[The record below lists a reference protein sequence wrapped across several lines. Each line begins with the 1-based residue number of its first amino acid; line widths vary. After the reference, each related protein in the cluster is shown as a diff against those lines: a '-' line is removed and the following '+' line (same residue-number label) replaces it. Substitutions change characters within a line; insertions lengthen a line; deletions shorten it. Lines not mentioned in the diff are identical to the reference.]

1 MMPMRSGLTLSTEYG
16 RLTMRLN
23 DSANVLFDQGRQ
35 LLEQGQAEE
44 ALKRLDLAYSQAPH
58 HARIRSYYGLA
69 LAIVERRFAEAAEL
83 CNSSLKQEFFNPDLY
98 YNAARVYLEFGF
110 KSDAVRC
117 LRRGRMIDPAHKPNS
132 ELLRDLGMRRG
143 PVLRFLPR
151 AHRLNVWLGHA
162 RHRLGSRSAAAPQ

>member
-1 MMPMRSGLTLSTEYG
+1 MRGGLTRSMGVERT
-16 RLTMRLN
+16 TMPLN
-23 DSANVLFDQGRQ
+23 DSINVPFDQGRQ

-44 ALKRLDLAYSQAPH
+44 ALKSLELAYARAPH
-58 HARIRSYYGLA
+58 HAQIRSYYGVA
-69 LAIVERRFAEAAEL
+69 LAIVEHRFAEATEL

-110 KSDAVRC
+110 KADAIRC
-117 LRRGRMIDPAHKPNS
+117 LRRGRMIDPAHKANS

-162 RHRLGSRSAAAPQ
+162 RHRLGSRGVSASP